1 MALQSPEPAVDN
13 YAPVNAAWPET
24 LPPIN
29 TIEARRASRLLARH
43 FGGQPKRWYP
53 SPVWTT
59 GRPLKSGSAR
69 GWWRLV
75 HDVAHDVFEQTNRHT
90 RRNHGGWHAE
100 LELAMVRYVLAKGWL
115 AGSLKPIKKPAL
127 TLDERR
133 AKALSHAQAQV
144 AKWER
149 ALRRAQGRLKTW
161 RRKERAWARRLHLEG
176 ML

>member
-13 YAPVNAAWPET
+13 YAPVNAAWPAT
-24 LPPIN
+24 LPAI
-29 TIEARRASRLLARH
+29 TAHEARIASHRLAVHFKGHIRRQPRRCWISARH
-43 FGGQPKRWYP
+43 LSNG
-53 SPVWTT
+53 T
-59 GRPLKSGSAR
+59 AR

-75 HDVAHDVFEQTNRHT
+75 HDVSHIIFVQTNRKV
-90 RRNHGGWHAE
+90 RRSHGGWHAE
-100 LELAMVRYVLAKGWL
+100 LEQAMVRYVLDKGWL
-115 AGSLKPIKKPAL
+115 TGSLKPVKKPAL